1 VAIYV
6 SSGARR
12 RRLIIIAAVALV
24 AGLALGFG
32 LGRATAPDLN
42 DAINDARSH
51 ATEAATTLQRLPIE
65 YQQAVAGRGGESSTT
80 ITDAVTRARTELAR
94 AVDRATWLGTGADD
108 AANKSIDDVEG
119 AVKAKAPLA
128 TFEDEVAGA
137 VATIKSTFGLPDD
150 AVSGDRS
157 GG

>member
-1 VAIYV
+1 MAIYV

-12 RRLIIIAAVALV
+12 RRLILIAAAGLV
-24 AGLALGFG
+24 AGLAVGFG
-32 LGRATAPDLN
+32 LGRATAPDLD
-42 DAINDARSH
+42 DAINNARGH

-80 ITDAVTRARTELAR
+80 ITDAVTRARAELAR

-108 AANKSIDDVEG
+108 AANKSIDEVER
-119 AVKAKAPLA
+119 AVKAKASLA
-128 TFEDEVAGA
+128 TFEDAVSRA
-137 VATIKSTFGLPDD
+137 VASIKATFGLPDD